1 MGVGLCKGQPV
12 LMPGALH
19 RKVAQPP
26 TCRGSRLSGLP
37 LTLSCLLMLTSMFPP
52 PPCSDIDLQG
62 LQPGSLAL
70 LHSLDEKLVYGW
82 FKVG

>member
-19 RKVAQPP
+19 CKVHSHLQGQQQFVRQ
-26 TCRGSRLSGLP
+26 TGRP
-37 LTLSCLLMLTSMFPP
+37 LTLSCPLMPP
-52 PPCSDIDLQG
+52 CFSSLCSDIDLQG